1 MEALGRNAWSCKLKV
16 EKRGKL
22 NNVVVRFKNKM

>member
-1 MEALGRNAWSCKLKV
+1 MEALGRNAWSCKLRV

-22 NNVVVRFKNKM
+22 DNIVVRLRNKK

>member
-1 MEALGRNAWSCKLKV
+1 MEALGRNAWSCRLRV

-22 NNVVVRFKNKM
+22 DNIVVRLRNKK